1 MKLSI
6 VIAVLN
12 SHEMVR
18 RQLLYFVK
26 MRMPEYTEIVI
37 VDDGSNP
44 PLIKYYNEEI
54 APKFTSVLPLIFYVT
69 DNFDEWTQ
77 PMARNLGVARAR
89 GEMVLCTDIDHIIP
103 KETIDFVINNDFDV
117 VRFRRFVGTLDEN
130 GEFKDDFKTLREYGF
145 NRNRKRISAHGNSY
159 AIRRGLFLGLGGSRQ
174 KDTYPN
180 RDEVPLKSKIRKLA
194 RKGKI
199 KVCGDERRPKIY
211 MVPNGRFCGEKNY
224 NPFGLFHN
232 LKR

>member
-6 VIAVLN
+6 VIAVLD
-12 SHEMVR
+12 SHEMYR
-18 RQLLYFVK
+18 RQLLYFT
-26 MRMPEYTEIVI
+26 RIIPENVEVVI
-37 VDDGSNP
+37 IDDGSQPQLMHWTKIDGNS
-44 PLIKYYNEEI
+44 IDF
-54 APKFTSVLPLIFYVT
+54 KFTFHRTHNYK
-69 DNFDEWTQ
+69 NWTQ
-77 PMARNLGVARAR
+77 PEARNIGVEMAS

-117 VRFRRFVGTLDEN
+117 VRFKRFVGTLNEH
-130 GEFKDDFKTLREYGF
+130 GEFKDDFKTLREYGY

-211 MVPNGRFCGEKNY
+211 MVPNGSFCGEKNY

>member
-18 RQLLYFVK
+18 RQMLHFNKFDLDGHIEVLF
-26 MRMPEYTEIVI
+26 I
-37 VDDGSNP
+37 DDGSKP
-44 PLIKYYNEEI
+44 PLELNI
-54 APKFTSVLPLIFYVT
+54 PTSFNCGIFST
-69 DNFDEWTQ
+69 NNFNDWTQ
-77 PMARNLGVARAR
+77 PKARNFGVEKAQ

-103 KETIDFVINNDFDV
+103 KETIDFVVDNDFDV
-117 VRFRRFVGTLDEN
+117 VRFKRFVGTLDEN

-199 KVCGDERRPKIY
+199 KVCGDEGRPKIY